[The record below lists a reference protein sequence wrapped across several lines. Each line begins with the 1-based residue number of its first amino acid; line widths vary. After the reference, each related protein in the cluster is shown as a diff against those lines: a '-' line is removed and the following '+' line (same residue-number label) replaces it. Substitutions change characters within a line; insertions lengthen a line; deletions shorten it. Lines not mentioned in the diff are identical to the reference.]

1 QVFLLVEI
9 NSVLCNPAVRGIREV
24 YSTYQKAIYG
34 DNVYQTVN
42 GFWRGNEG
50 ADMNEQGFLDLS
62 KDMQFKVCNVSLSQ
76 PYYTLVILLVWT
88 FTCLAEIR
96 VSLMMARNL
105 LWHTPVVEHVTE
117 CMERTE
123 DNCKIVG
130 LTMPMKFCLLFFCFL
145 PRCLLVVILNYLG
158 CRWLLASESLG
169 DLFLNSLALEFMV
182 LLPELLYRTF
192 AAERSILRTEATLV
206 HSGQMDKVSLIDVLA
221 AFAWIIIAVLWV
233 CTYLFHLQAVL
244 PGYEWDV
251 HHMCAKYRDILQ
263 G

>member
-145 PRCLLVVILNYLG
+145 PRCLLVVILQ
-158 CRWLLASESLG
+158 LAGRPKHRPFCTGRPIIRCSSLSCCIG
-169 DLFLNSLALEFMV
+169 
-182 LLPELLYRTF
+182 P
-192 AAERSILRTEATLV
+192 LRQ
-206 HSGQMDKVSLIDVLA
+206 SG
-221 AFAWIIIAVLWV
+221 AFCGPKQHW
-233 CTYLFHLQAVL
+233 CT
-244 PGYEWDV
+244 
-251 HHMCAKYRDILQ
+251 Q
-263 G
+263 GKWTKFP